1 MWVYLIFEP
10 SQFGLS
16 VLGFLVFQLLF
27 DLSDAHKVAYAD
39 GDSAHKA
46 VEQHKHQH
54 ACKDT
59 YPHVWCHRYLMRN
72 AVTMEP

>member
-46 VEQHKHQH
+46 VEQHKH
-54 ACKDT
+54 
-59 YPHVWCHRYLMRN
+59 
-72 AVTMEP
+72 